1 LANPAQD
8 MNARDP
14 SSGRNFVYEGRKE
27 KVVDQ
32 LEFERDIVRVQFG
45 QVKLLALEIEATA
58 MLLL

>member
-1 LANPAQD
+1 

-14 SSGRNFVYEGRKE
+14 SSGRIFVYEGRKE

-32 LEFERDIVRVQFG
+32 LEFERDIVRVQSG